1 VAVTTTHHVLKDPT
15 ATPEES
21 IGALS
26 ITLVTQSLPVS
37 LFATCHQIHAEAKPI
52 LVLLFDKLRALRA
65 EPTRIIMGFPSRE
78 PRSIPRAFLECL
90 DRCIETIP
98 STSIFTSPRRN
109 RPPLLLSSKF
119 LPGSPAYMQV
129 RAFAERCVRPLR
141 NTPANKILFAINFGR
156 QDYVSQ
162 PRFRAVIDSVFQIF
176 KQEMDHRIRVGSV
189 IKPTQEWKENRKSWE
204 SYHRLL
210 HITRGMQGWGYNIV
224 EDQEL
229 VTEEAWARDWE
240 VTD

>member
-1 VAVTTTHHVLKDPT
+1 MWQSRLKEPT
-15 ATPEES
+15 ATPAES

-26 ITLVTQSLPVS
+26 ITLVTKSLPVS
-37 LFATCHQIHAEAKPI
+37 LFAACHQIHNEAKPI
-52 LVLLFDKLRALRA
+52 LAPLFDKLRALRA

-90 DRCIETIP
+90 DRCIETVP
-98 STSIFTSPRRN
+98 STSLFTSSRRN
-109 RPPLLLSSKF
+109 RPPLPLSSKF
-119 LPGSPAYMQV
+119 LPGSPAYMEV
-129 RAFAERCVRPLR
+129 RAFAERCVRPMR
-141 NTPANKILFAINFGR
+141 NTPANKTLFAIHFGL

-162 PRFRAVIDSVFQIF
+162 PRFRALIDSVFQIF
-176 KQEMDHRIRVGSV
+176 KQEMNHQSRVGFV

-204 SYHRLL
+204 SNHRLL
-210 HITRGMQGWGYNIV
+210 YITRGMQGWGYNIV

-229 VTEEAWARDWE
+229 VTQEAWARDWE